1 MAFVPS
7 KARVKLDANA
17 LDGEER
23 KLGKSVP
30 DFVVIVGVRTCSHAK
45 QSWDKM
51 TYLSNSKKCILFIF
65 ISTNTMSLHMEY
77 T

>member
-7 KARVKLDANA
+7 NARVKLDANA

-23 KLGKSVP
+23 KLGKPVP

-45 QSWDKM
+45 QSWNKM
-51 TYLSNSKKCILFIF
+51 TYLINSKKCSLFIF
-65 ISTNTMSLHMEY
+65 IFINTMSLHMEC